1 MDMTLE
7 VIPLPVSDIDRARD
21 FYRDKVGFHVDID
34 QEVVPGMRIVQLTP
48 PGSGC
53 SIALGDT
60 LWEATPGATPAP
72 GTYQGLQLCVADI
85 EAARAELVQRGLDVS
100 EPVRYAESDG
110 ATFMYFT
117 DPDGNGWAIQE
128 YRRRAEEPLHKVL
141 GGRAAG

>member
-21 FYRDKVGFHVDID
+21 FYRDGVGFHVDID

-60 LWEATPGATPAP
+60 VWDTMAGPAP
-72 GTYQGLQLCVADI
+72 PPAPTRASSS
-85 EAARAELVQRGLDVS
+85 ASPTSRRPARS
-100 EPVRYAESDG
+100 
-110 ATFMYFT
+110 
-117 DPDGNGWAIQE
+117 
-128 YRRRAEEPLHKVL
+128 
-141 GGRAAG
+141 